1 MSQARLGRS
10 PRHAWET
17 GHQNTIWTVAK
28 VGPILRTAMHML
40 LVVSETCSRSKT
52 HFTLQPILALHL
64 LNSCTLHLLH
74 LPCTSLRDPA
84 ACRSLQV
91 LGCEGTAIR
100 TGTTGAACRVFELAT
115 GLSFAVFHQP
125 HDDELNLPTF
135 QGRRQ
140 QLRAAT
146 N

>member
-10 PRHAWET
+10 PRHSWET
-17 GHQNTIWTVAK
+17 GHQNTISTVAK

-64 LNSCTLHLLH
+64 LNR
-74 LPCTSLRDPA
+74 SLRDPA

-91 LGCEGTAIR
+91 LGCEGTATR